1 LPGESP
7 IERLRAAADADVWEH
22 ETPPTRDEIVVRAQG
37 CRGLLTMLT
46 ERIDGEIF
54 DACPG
59 IEVVANMAVGYD
71 NIDVAAANVRGVLVT
86 NTPDV
91 LTDTTADM
99 AFALLLAAA
108 RRVNEGERQVGSG
121 KWGTWQPEWML
132 GQDVHHATLGIVGP
146 GRIGRAVAHRAH
158 GFDMRVLYSGR
169 REVPGFPGECVGFE
183 ELLERSDFVS
193 AHVPLTPDTERMFDA
208 GAFRRM
214 KPTGIFVNTAR
225 GGVVDQVA
233 LREALSNGQIAGAG
247 IDVTTPEPLPPDD
260 PLLEAPNLVI
270 TPHLGS
276 ATRQTRVKM
285 AELAVDG
292 LSTALAGE
300 RPRCLVNPEA
310 WDKRRRP

>member
-46 ERIDGEIF
+46 ERIDGEVL

-71 NIDVAAANVRGVLVT
+71 NIEVAAANVRGVVVT

-146 GRIGRAVAHRAH
+146 GRIGRAMAQRAH

-193 AHVPLTPDTERMFDA
+193 AHVPLTLDTERMFDA

-233 LREALSNGQIAGAG
+233 LREALVSAQIAGAG
-247 IDVTTPEPLPPDD
+247 LDVTTPEPLPPGD
-260 PLLEAPNLVI
+260 PLLGAPNLVI

-292 LSTALAGE
+292 LLTALAGE

-310 WDKRRRP
+310 WERRHP